1 MKKSEESDIPSFFA
15 QMQAKHPWYITQSN
29 VTNLPSTLF
38 APNLANIISNK
49 NSVLVIDGI
58 VTSRNTYL
66 SLPKKQINIALN
78 KYKIQKVIEKIY
90 INQFGVPL
98 VVHRIIGGDVYKFAN
113 YVGVNVIS
121 TEQNRQVEVF
131 LGYCGFAYVG
141 ENVIFEE

>member
-121 TEQNRQVEVF
+121 TEQNRQAEVF